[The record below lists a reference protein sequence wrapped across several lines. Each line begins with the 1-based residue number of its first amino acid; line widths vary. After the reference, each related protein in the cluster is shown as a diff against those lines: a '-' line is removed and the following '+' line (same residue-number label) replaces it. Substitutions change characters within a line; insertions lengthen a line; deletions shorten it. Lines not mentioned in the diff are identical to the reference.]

1 MQNFK
6 NRMDVISFTRPW
18 NHLSLFIL
26 VIQLMIVVFDWN
38 ISEMTFAFDC
48 ALDINGVVIYFHLTF
63 MCFFFLLS
71 SSSRLHS
78 HGGVSYSRTHTGRSG
93 SRFGMADVTTR
104 HQNSARQLL
113 PFCNVRLFPRLCTTP
128 LVPEELLP

>member
-1 MQNFK
+1 MQSFK

-48 ALDINGVVIYFHLTF
+48 ALDINGVVIYFHFTY
-63 MCFFFLLS
+63 MCFFPLLS

-93 SRFGMADVTTR
+93 SRFGMADVSTR

-113 PFCNVRLFPRLCTTP
+113 PFCNVRLFQGCAQPRLF
-128 LVPEELLP
+128 PEELLP